1 MRMLGDNKT
10 TLTLTKDFKSQ
21 NQAKHINIMQYHVRA
36 LVEDR
41 ELAINLIAS
50 FAMIADSFTKILPV
64 ALFTKHCGEW
74 GFIK

>member
-10 TLTLTKDFKSQ
+10 SLTLTKNSKSQ
-21 NQAKHINIMQYHVRA
+21 NQTKHINVMQYHIRA
-36 LVEDR
+36 LGEDR

-50 FAMIADSFTKILPV
+50 FVMIADSFTKILPV